1 MAFSPGGFAPVRYM
15 MAFYS
20 VAASFRVDAVVG
32 EDGLRPTVG
41 KYRHFYRFSCAR
53 AWFVPF

>member
-1 MAFSPGGFAPVRYM
+1 MTFSPGGFAPVCYM

-20 VAASFRVDAVVG
+20 VAASFRVDVVVG

-41 KYRHFYRFSCAR
+41 KYRHF
-53 AWFVPF
+53 